1 MKLRELY
8 RKALDRTPLT
18 ADEAWRLYDE
28 APLFELAATADRLR
42 RETVPDPQVVTW
54 QIDRNVNVTNVC
66 ISGCRFCNFHCK
78 PHVFVLWGSIRFCRI
93 ICRHFFRCVC
103 DGFLPLSGKAPF
115 CKLP

>member
-54 QIDRNVNVTNVC
+54 
-66 ISGCRFCNFHCK
+66 
-78 PHVFVLWGSIRFCRI
+78 
-93 ICRHFFRCVC
+93 
-103 DGFLPLSGKAPF
+103 
-115 CKLP
+115 

>member
-78 PHVFVLWGSIRFCRI
+78 PHQEERAYITTLGEYRTKIARTLELGGDQQIGRAHV
-93 ICRHFFRCVC
+93 
-103 DGFLPLSGKAPF
+103 
-115 CKLP
+115 

>member
-78 PHVFVLWGSIRFCRI
+78 PHQTETSS
-93 ICRHFFRCVC
+93 
-103 DGFLPLSGKAPF
+103 LPARSTTARSRRLSGWAATSCCCRAGCTPI
-115 CKLP
+115 

>member
-66 ISGCRFCNFHCK
+66 ISGCRFCNFHHLVK
-78 PHVFVLWGSIRFCRI
+78 RLNI
-93 ICRHFFRCVC
+93 FFRKYGSVIEHKISVIRCHRISV
-103 DGFLPLSGKAPF
+103 
-115 CKLP
+115 